1 MVCNLVASRLRVQSY
16 NLFPVPPNF
25 FAEKFQ
31 KNLLSPYN
39 QLIIINLN
47 SKKITRFFDLPETQS
62 DRKAP
67 ATPELLFFN
76 PEKLHIPPR
85 FVNFA
90 DRRKTGKQVSARRT
104 FAPRSHTP
112 MKNLRTIR
120 IILTLLFLAAAI
132 AYACFPK
139 PAHPAAALMPY
150 TQIVPSMIAVSIG
163 AILFW
168 LAATFLLGRAY
179 CAAFCP
185 VGAIQ
190 DGVIFLR
197 RKISPRRR
205 PRRYRPHRNVR
216 YHLLIIY
223 IVCLISGFLAVPY
236 LLEPWNMFLNIASAV
251 NADAT
256 QATWIRLGTGTAT
269 GVAAGIVSLV
279 AIAVW
284 AWFADR
290 DFCNTVCPVGTVL
303 GLPDNYQLMHIEI
316 DPDLCVNCGKCEE
329 TCRAGCIKVLSRYVD
344 NSRCVLCFDCLAACP
359 NDAIRY
365 QSNRNRPATPL
376 SRRVGRAGR

>member
-1 MVCNLVASRLRVQSY
+1 
-16 NLFPVPPNF
+16 
-25 FAEKFQ
+25 
-31 KNLLSPYN
+31 
-39 QLIIINLN
+39 
-47 SKKITRFFDLPETQS
+47 
-62 DRKAP
+62 
-67 ATPELLFFN
+67 
-76 PEKLHIPPR
+76 
-85 FVNFA
+85 
-90 DRRKTGKQVSARRT
+90 
-104 FAPRSHTP
+104 

-120 IILTLLFLAAAI
+120 IILTLLFFAAAI

-139 PAHPAAALMPY
+139 PAHSAAALMPY

-190 DGVIFLR
+190 DGVIFLH
-197 RKISPRRR
+197 RKISPQRR

-256 QATWIRLGTGTAT
+256 QATWIRLGTGA
-269 GVAAGIVSLV
+269 AAGIAAGMVSLI
-279 AIAVW
+279 AIAAW
-284 AWFADR
+284 AWLADR
-290 DFCNTVCPVGTVL
+290 DFCNIVCPVGTVL
-303 GLPDNYQLMHIEI
+303 GLPDNYQLMHVEI
-316 DPDLCVNCGKCEE
+316 DPDLCINCGKCEE

-344 NSRCVLCFDCLAACP
+344 NSRCVLCFDCVAVCP

-365 QSNRNRPATPL
+365 QPNRNRPATPL
-376 SRRVGRAGR
+376 SRRVNRAGR